1 MDLVSGLS
9 PTDQLSQLL
18 AHISMTNNVPVVT
31 WSPNLNTNGAVRV
44 YKVWG
49 KARIDDADEAWAFP
63 TNATHR
69 FFKVTVE
76 MLPNE

>member
-1 MDLVSGLS
+1 MLDDLFTASITFS
-9 PTDQLSQLL
+9 
-18 AHISMTNNVPVVT
+18 NNVPVVT
-31 WSPNLNTNGAVRV
+31 WSPNLNINGEVRV

-49 KARIDDADEAWAFP
+49 KTRLDDADEAWAFP

-76 MLPNE
+76 MMPNGK